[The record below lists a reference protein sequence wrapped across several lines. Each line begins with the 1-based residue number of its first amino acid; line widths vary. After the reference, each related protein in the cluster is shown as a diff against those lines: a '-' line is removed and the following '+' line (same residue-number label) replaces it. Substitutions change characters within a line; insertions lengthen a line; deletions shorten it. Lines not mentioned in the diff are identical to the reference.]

1 MLLYVDVYLFENFEF
16 ETRQKRKRKRERENL
31 YWFALC
37 ISSIPSQSLKPRE
50 TSLAHVPTQIL
61 RIQMWAP
68 HFTHKIK
75 GPIYRSITVPT
86 ARVSSSLTR
95 EHPRVYLTPPIT
107 PKTLSLPCP
116 IN

>member
-1 MLLYVDVYLFENFEF
+1 MLLYVDVYLFGNFEF
-16 ETRQKRKRKRERENL
+16 ETRRERERERERET
-31 YWFALC
+31 LC
-37 ISSIPSQSLKPRE
+37 ISSTPSQSLKPRE
-50 TSLAHVPTQIL
+50 PSLAHVPTQIL

-95 EHPRVYLTPPIT
+95 EYPRVYLTPPIT